1 MLDAAASTDAL
12 SVLQNEEAWRRA
24 IHRDQVRYNKKLG
37 ELYNAVAE
45 GDPPKVAASQEWLLT
60 SPSAKRV
67 AIAQLLQAGKDI
79 DVWNFD
85 DVKVLAETVTVY
97 EAMDEPVRLFAKE
110 KTSKTGY
117 RTIFSFGDRH
127 RVAQRLLANVIQA
140 HTTKRRFQ
148 LFDAGVP
155 KAITRALS
163 LIKAG
168 NVWLAHLDIKDFYP
182 SFTIKGLSTFLP
194 LPQTVVEA
202 ALTGRNMVLECASLP
217 GDLSPL
223 HFIEEARRGLP
234 QGASFSPAI
243 SHLCLSQLVLD
254 VATLEHLFNYA
265 DDFLLVAKTQ
275 AELEH
280 RITELMDAVG
290 NLPGG
295 QFELSIKCAAHVS
308 AGVDFLGHHLV
319 VRGGAPVA
327 EPTEA
332 NMMRLFK
339 RLYEID
345 EQFGVY
351 DHTGG
356 KSCSQAML
364 QSCADKFA
372 LFRGW
377 EAAFQACDK
386 NTEKWAGIKATPSR
400 IVEPILANGLEH
412 EILPAPSSKIRNS
425 ISTNGLG
432 DNGSPI

>member
-1 MLDAAASTDAL
+1 MLDAPAPIDAL
-12 SVLQNEEAWRRA
+12 FVLQNEKAWRRA
-24 IHRDQVRYNKKLG
+24 LHRDQVRYNKNLG
-37 ELYNAVAE
+37 QLHKAIAE
-45 GDPPKVAASQEWLLT
+45 GDLAKVAEYQDWLLT

-67 AIAQLLQAGKDI
+67 AIAQLLQAGKDVN
-79 DVWNFD
+79 VWTYG
-85 DVKVLAETVTVY
+85 DVKALAETVTVH
-97 EAMDEPVRLFAKE
+97 EAMDEPVRLFTKE

-140 HTTKRRFQ
+140 HTTKQRFQ

-182 SFTIKGLSTFLP
+182 SFTIKGLSTFVP

-202 ALTGRNMVLECASLP
+202 ALTGRNMVLECALLP
-217 GDLSPL
+217 EGLSPL
-223 HFIEEARRGLP
+223 YLIEEARRGLP
-234 QGASFSPAI
+234 QGASSSPAI
-243 SHLCLSQLVLD
+243 SHLCVSQLVLD

-265 DDFLLVAKTQ
+265 DDFLLVATTQ

-280 RITELMDAVG
+280 RIAALMDAVG

-295 QFELSIKCAAHVS
+295 QFELSFKCATHVS
-308 AGVDFLGHHLV
+308 EGVDFLGHHLV
-319 VRGGAPVA
+319 MRDGVPVA

-339 RLYEID
+339 RLHEID
-345 EQFGVY
+345 ERFGVY
-351 DHTGG
+351 NHTGEQV
-356 KSCSQAML
+356 CPDAVL

-372 LFRGW
+372 LYEGW
-377 EAAFQACDK
+377 RAAFQACDP
-386 NTEKWAGIKATPSR
+386 NTEAWASIELVPTQ
-400 IVEPILANGLEH
+400 IVESISGMGLEG
-412 EILPAPSSKIRNS
+412 EIPLPQSSPTAQQGRKFYYYKWF
-425 ISTNGLG
+425 G
-432 DNGSPI
+432 